1 MKKQKREMIIIVA
14 VLLLLILGYLLL
26 RANNARQE
34 ALETQAAAEAVITV
48 TDFDASDITALSY
61 QLDGETLSFT
71 KTDDVWNY
79 DADTSIDLDED
90 AVEDLISTVSNL
102 TAETKIDEYNDL
114 SEYGLEEPV
123 NTIKLS
129 MESGDLI
136 IYVGS
141 QNQVTGNYYIQID
154 GQDELYLIATDL
166 SSEFAS
172 TVEDLTV
179 EEEETESTEE
189 TESAE

>member
-1 MKKQKREMIIIVA
+1 MKKQKRQMIIIVA

-48 TDFDASDITALSY
+48 TDFDVSDITALSY

-179 EEEETESTEE
+179 EEEETESTE
-189 TESAE
+189 

>member
-1 MKKQKREMIIIVA
+1 MKKQKRQMIIIVA

-154 GQDELYLIATDL
+154 GQDELYLISTDL